1 MAAKTYIAVMKAY
14 DKMPQ
19 EVKDYF
25 KYLPQLLN
33 RSTRLWEVSLA
44 YMFMQVERAQNML
57 LYCGVLKLHSANK
70 AVAKGIVDKEH
81 LKRDTFHKLF
91 KNVFDKELKKAI
103 QSKIE
108 DAQKIRDRVVHG
120 KTAVSDAQKRKA
132 IIDILEYA
140 RDLNGFIENIAGFK
154 PFGDLRGV
162 KGRKQPLENKTT
174 RWLMKGLGF
183 SLQ

>member
-1 MAAKTYIAVMKAY
+1 
-14 DKMPQ
+14 MPG

-33 RSTRLWEVSLA
+33 QNTRLYEVALS

-57 LYCGVLKLHSANK
+57 LYCGVLKIHYANK
-70 AVAKGIVDKEH
+70 TVARSIVDKEH
-81 LKRDTFHKLF
+81 LKRDTFLKLF
-91 KNVFDKELKKAI
+91 KNIFDKELKKAI
-103 QSKIE
+103 QTKIE

-140 RDLNGFIENIAGFK
+140 RDLNDFIEDIAGFK